1 MFLKKEKFLTF
12 KLSFLKLIRLFV
24 SLVDNVLSQPHV
36 PWYDADGV
44 GAVLLLVPKRIH
56 A

>member
-1 MFLKKEKFLTF
+1 MTF
-12 KLSFLKLIRLFV
+12 KLNFLKPIRLFV

-36 PWYDADGV
+36 PWYDADGLGV
-44 GAVLLLVPKRIH
+44 VLLLVPKRIH